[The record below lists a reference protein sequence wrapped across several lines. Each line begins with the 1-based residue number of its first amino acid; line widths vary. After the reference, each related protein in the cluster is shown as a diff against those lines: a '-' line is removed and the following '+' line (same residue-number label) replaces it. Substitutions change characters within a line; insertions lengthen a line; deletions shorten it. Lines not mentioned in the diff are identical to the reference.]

1 MMIGASPLGSFGR
14 PQLTRRAQRGP
25 TKVSQRRVSL
35 SYQNFNNANE
45 NFRQGTPCLR
55 VSGKDDKVVD
65 GGTKPLSYLVEK
77 LEEAIEEEVLEEEAV
92 EEEEVPEEEVLE
104 EQNEEQNEKE
114 AN

>member
-77 LEEAIEEEVLEEEAV
+77 LEEAIEEEQY
-92 EEEEVPEEEVLE
+92 EVAAELRDEIEYEVLH
-104 EQNEEQNEKE
+104 
-114 AN
+114 